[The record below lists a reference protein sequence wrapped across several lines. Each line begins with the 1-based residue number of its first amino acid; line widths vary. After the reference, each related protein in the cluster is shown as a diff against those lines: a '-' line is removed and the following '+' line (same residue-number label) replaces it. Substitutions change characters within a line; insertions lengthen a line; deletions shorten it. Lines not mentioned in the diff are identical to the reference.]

1 MLIHVDPGDELA
13 IYDQIVRQIKFAV
26 ASKVV
31 LPGEL
36 VPSVRELAK
45 QCAVN
50 PNTVVRAYREL
61 QTQGVLETVRGTGLA
76 VTKAAP
82 KFCRNDRVDL
92 IRSRLRAVLHEALQS
107 QLDIEDVRALAAEEL
122 ATLSEAAAPP
132 DDEAEEE
139 TRPKSKS
146 QRASRAADG

>member
-13 IYDQIVRQIKFAV
+13 IYDQIVRQIKFAI

-36 VPSVRELAK
+36 VPSVREMAK

-61 QTQGVLETVRGTGLA
+61 QTEGVLETVRGTGLA
-76 VTKAAP
+76 VTKSAP

-107 QLDIEDVRALAAEEL
+107 QLDIDDVRAIAEEEL
-122 ATLSEAAAPP
+122 SKLSEATAPP
-132 DDEAEEE
+132 KEEE
-139 TRPKSKS
+139 EVERPKARS
-146 QRASRAADG
+146 ARAAER